1 LSEKIWLGGIYLK
14 DEGGYEIILRSLL
27 HYKKRLMT
35 VDKSPEIKDS
45 AAMFG
50 GILKQAAMKTIPKID
65 EITKKIQQSL
75 PETQLVNTL
84 NENISFLEKALSSYE
99 ADIQKAQDTGHEY
112 YLNLVGDLASVKND
126 LDLIKIAKSKINQ
139 FE

>member
-1 LSEKIWLGGIYLK
+1 MSDKIWLGGIYLK
-14 DEGGYEIILRSLL
+14 DEGGYEIILRALN

-50 GILKQAAMKTIPKID
+50 GILIMAAKKAMPKIN
-65 EITKKIQQSL
+65 EVIQKIQQGL
-75 PETQLVNTL
+75 PDSQSVNTL
-84 NENISFLEKALSSYE
+84 KENIPILEKALTSYE
-99 ADIQKAQDTGHEY
+99 TDIQKAQDTGHEY
-112 YLNLVGDLASVKND
+112 YLNLIGDLASVKND
-126 LDLIKIAKSKINQ
+126 LVLIKIAKSKITQ